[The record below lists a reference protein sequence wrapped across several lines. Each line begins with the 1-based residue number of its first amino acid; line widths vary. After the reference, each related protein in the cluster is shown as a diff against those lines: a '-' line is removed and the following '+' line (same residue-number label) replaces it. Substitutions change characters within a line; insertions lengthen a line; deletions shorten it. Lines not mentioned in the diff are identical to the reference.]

1 MSGGLGG
8 VCSQDDEN
16 EHVAQ
21 LQAYAAAQ
29 AIYFRR
35 CAELYDSLT
44 RDLTTL
50 TARAP
55 DRPRLPPMTLT
66 YTDQPAA
73 TAATVHPS
81 AHLMREKGTN

>member
-1 MSGGLGG
+1 MRVCAHDVVL
-8 VCSQDDEN
+8 CSQDDEN

-35 CAELYDSLT
+35 CAELYDGLT

-66 YTDQPAA
+66 YTDQSA
-73 TAATVHPS
+73 TPVCAFACLAGH
-81 AHLMREKGTN
+81 

>member
-73 TAATVHPS
+73 TVHPS
-81 AHLMREKGTN
+81 AHLMRDKGTN